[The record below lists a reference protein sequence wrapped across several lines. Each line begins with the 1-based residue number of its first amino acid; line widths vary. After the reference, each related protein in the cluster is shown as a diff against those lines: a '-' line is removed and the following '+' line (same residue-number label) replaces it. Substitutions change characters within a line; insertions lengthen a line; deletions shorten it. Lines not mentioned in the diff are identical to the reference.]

1 MFKKVILSVLFIA
14 ASFIISCTEERFE
27 NFGNAIKGL
36 IPEECD
42 ECFIAYIYGG
52 EDWLENY
59 EFGIL
64 TDGDY
69 LTGESKYWS
78 VFRMSYSQ
86 PGDEFYARIDWYREP
101 LSTPGVGMRY
111 AIINEV
117 IYNQIKQEN
126 ILYITDAKMTPG
138 VVYEWDF
145 SINELIATEERT
157 SKIESRPGAPQG
169 GNDGGGCGS
178 LVKTWTLKSINGN
191 PLPYKQ
197 YDDGAN
203 SLTWTSG
210 TMTFTSSDTWSSRLV
225 SRQVANGSTNDVNTD
240 RSGTYTCS
248 GGSGSLSNASG
259 NAGTFSVS
267 GGVLTVID
275 GSFVLTYK

>member
-1 MFKKVILSVLFIA
+1 MFHLSTFKKALFVLLLSNTALLL
-14 ASFIISCTEERFE
+14 SSCFRLYD
-27 NFGNAIKGL
+27 N
-36 IPEECD
+36 
-42 ECFIAYIYGG
+42 
-52 EDWLENY
+52 
-59 EFGIL
+59 
-64 TDGDY
+64 Y
-69 LTGESKYWS
+69 LTKIVVISDGSNRDIRLSATEPSGAYFVEGTTRLSAPK
-78 VFRMSYSQ
+78 
-86 PGDEFYARIDWYREP
+86 GDSITILIDWGDSPWEYMSPRTDDFYFWEV
-101 LSTPGVGMRY
+101 TKVNMGWGYVGPD
-111 AIINEV
+111 
-117 IYNQIKQEN
+117 
-126 ILYITDAKMTPG
+126 LYEG
-138 VVYEWDF
+138 
-145 SINELIATEERT
+145 
-157 SKIESRPGAPQG
+157 SKISESFKVKPGIIYDWDANTGEITNTGERSERINTG
-169 GNDGGGCGS
+169 GGIFSSGCGS

-275 GSFVLTYK
+275 GSFVLTYQ